1 MINDIDAD
9 MCILLKFK
17 CCITYL
23 SCAVPFVLFAGN
35 AMKDFFSVIER

>member
-9 MCILLKFK
+9 MCILWKLK
-17 CCITYL
+17 CCVTHL
-23 SCAVPFVLFAGN
+23 LFAVPIALFAGN